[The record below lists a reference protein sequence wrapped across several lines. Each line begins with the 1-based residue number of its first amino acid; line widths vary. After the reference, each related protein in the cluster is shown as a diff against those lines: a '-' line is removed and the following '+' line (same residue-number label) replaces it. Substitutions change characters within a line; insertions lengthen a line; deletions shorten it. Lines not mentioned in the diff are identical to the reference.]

1 MRRQQHAASAAQ
13 AVSVGRGGSSESD
26 TGVLSMSSPAIAF
39 ATAGSLLPYVSAVRV
54 SSVLNGAV
62 AEYGKAHL
70 LDGSPDTCWNSEQGS
85 PQSVQL
91 SFDRPVAVRSLEVT
105 FQGGFVGQVN
115 AGRCGAVRCA
125 KHSLRNTPR
134 RGRADRSALVRLL
147 TCDCPPLC
155 CAQPMEVSVV
165 RSGSRRFEPYAVYD
179 TADHNAPQLFLFHKP
194 PPSAASVDS
203 VRASDGVVA
212 LKLHFPAS
220 TDLFG
225 RVTIYNLTV
234 TGTAAASTEAVG

>member
-1 MRRQQHAASAAQ
+1 MSFT
-13 AVSVGRGGSSESD
+13 AVD
-26 TGVLSMSSPAIAF
+26 A
-39 ATAGSLLPYVSAVRV
+39 ATAVSLLPFVSAVRV

-62 AEYGKAHL
+62 SEYGKAHL

-91 SFDRPVAVRSLEVT
+91 SFDRTVAVCALELT

-115 AGRCGAVRCA
+115 HCHAALLFALGAVRVTQALSLSCA
-125 KHSLRNTPR
+125 STTP
-134 RGRADRSALVRLL
+134 ALLPAACNSSAIVRSL
-147 TCDCPPLC
+147 TCCWPPLC

-165 RSGSRRFEPYAVYD
+165 RSGSRRFVPYAVYD
-179 TADHNAPQLFLFHKP
+179 TADHNAPQLFSFHKP
-194 PPSAASVDS
+194 LPSPPTAAAAGTADAGGAGVE
-203 VRASDGVVA
+203 VVA

-225 RVTIYNLTV
+225 RVTIYNLQV
-234 TGTAAASTEAVG
+234 MGEEVAVAVAAD